1 MRKRRVEVNDLMQ
14 SDYVS
19 SIHHHFMC
27 LWLLT
32 EGQERLLSVANMWRC
47 SNCGTGIEDKYA
59 HCWQCGAANA
69 VKKRQEPPPPQKS
82 VPGFASYEELAKVPA
97 RPIWIFR
104 RGPLQRIAILL
115 ATVIVF
121 KIPSVPFLGTYGV
134 YIVAGVAVIA
144 LVIILWR
151 FFRRDPNEGVG
162 VKLN

>member
-1 MRKRRVEVNDLMQ
+1 
-14 SDYVS
+14 
-19 SIHHHFMC
+19 
-27 LWLLT
+27 
-32 EGQERLLSVANMWRC
+32 MWRC

-69 VKKRQEPPPPQKS
+69 LKGRQPTPPPPPAA
-82 VPGFASYEELAKVPA
+82 VPEFASYEELANVPS
-97 RPIWIFR
+97 RPIWILR
-104 RGPLQRIAILL
+104 RGPLQRLVMLVGILTIFRIL
-115 ATVIVF
+115 
-121 KIPSVPFLGTYGV
+121 SSRFLGTYGV